1 MNANPKLQASHLARK
16 AVIYVRQS
24 TMTQVHGNLES
35 QRRQYGL
42 SERARALGF
51 EQIEV
56 IDQDLGRSASGSE
69 LRPGFER
76 LVALVLSGQVGAVL
90 CIEASRLARN
100 GRDWHHL
107 MDLCALC
114 DTLIIDP
121 DGVYDPRHSNDR
133 LLLGL
138 KGSMSEFELSL
149 LRQRSDEARR
159 QKAARG
165 ELQFRLPVGLEWT
178 PEGHIA
184 LDPDLRVQESLRL
197 CFRKLTELGSVI
209 AVHKWFAK
217 EQIALPGI
225 PLGRHAKLIWSVP
238 RYSTLL
244 CIFKNPLYA
253 GAYAY
258 GRRGVRTRIVQGRA
272 LRSHGQNKPMQ
283 AWSVL
288 LLDHHPG
295 YLPWSE
301 YLRNQQMLKEHTH
314 QDKAVDRRAGRGGC
328 ALLAGLVRCR
338 RCGRRMRVR
347 YRSPTSFLY
356 QCRGAIHVHPTSACQ
371 YLGGYQV
378 DQRVSAEL
386 FKVLS
391 PCAIEA
397 AVLAAKKQAQAQLEV
412 ESAVELEREQARYQ
426 VGLAARRY
434 EEVDPHN
441 RLVALELERRWEQA
455 LAQLAE
461 VDRRLEAVRNRPVEA
476 QEPDVEQ
483 LLLLARDLPA
493 LWNAPQAE
501 PGLKQRLVGLLLQ
514 EVLCDV
520 DPVNNEVVLLLHW
533 QGGRH
538 SEARLKKTGKGQHR
552 YQAAESVHQLLGAHS
567 EQMSAEQLAD
577 LLNERGLTSGRG
589 YRWTAAR
596 VRNFLW
602 VHRIGKYGRPVPAQP
617 GLTAVA
623 AAKELGISEGA
634 VRKLIARGLLPSSQG
649 CPRGTCHIQPEA
661 LHTPEV
667 KAAVERFQTTNRPS
681 RSRNPK
687 VNARKSIEGA

>member
-1 MNANPKLQASHLARK
+1 MSANPKLQNSHLARK

-24 TMTQVHGNLES
+24 SMAQVHANLES

-42 SERARALGF
+42 AERARQLGF
-51 EQIEV
+51 SQVEV
-56 IDQDLGRSASGSE
+56 IDQDLGRSASGAE

-76 LVALVLSGQVGAVL
+76 LAALVLSGEVGAVL

-149 LRQRSDEARR
+149 LRQRSEEARK

-178 PEGHIA
+178 PEGCIA
-184 LDPDLRVQESLRL
+184 LDPDLRVQEALRL
-197 CFRKLTELGSVI
+197 AFRKLTELGSVI
-209 AVHKWFAK
+209 AVHKWFIK
-217 EQIALPGI
+217 EQLALPAI
-225 PLGRHAKLIWSVP
+225 PLGGGLRPPRPTWSAP
-238 RYSTLL
+238 HYSTLL
-244 CIFKNPLYA
+244 CIYKNPLYA

-258 GRRGVRTRIVQGRA
+258 GRRGLKTRVVQGRA
-272 LRSHGQNKPMQ
+272 LKSHGQSKPMQ

-295 YLPWSE
+295 YIPWSE

-314 QDKAVDRRAGRGGC
+314 HDQAVDRRAGRGGC
-328 ALLAGLVRCR
+328 ALLAGMVRCR
-338 RCGRRMRVR
+338 RCGRRMRVH
-347 YRSPTSFLY
+347 YRSPTSWLY
-356 QCRGAIHVHPTSACQ
+356 QCRGTVHVDSTSACQ

-378 DQRVSAEL
+378 DQSVSAEL
-386 FKVLS
+386 IRALS

-397 AVLAAKKQAQAQLEV
+397 AVLAAKKQEQARLDTQG
-412 ESAVELEREQARYQ
+412 AVALEREQAQYQ
-426 VGLAARRY
+426 VELAARRY

-455 LAQLAE
+455 LSHLAE
-461 VDRRLEAVRNRPVEA
+461 VQKRLDAVRNRPA
-476 QEPDVEQ
+476 TALEPDGEQ
-483 LLLLARDLPA
+483 LLSLARDLA
-493 LWNAPQAE
+493 TVWNAPQAD
-501 PGLKQRLVGLLLQ
+501 PSLKQRLVSLLLE

-520 DPVNNEVVLLLHW
+520 DTASNEVLLMLHW
-533 QGGRH
+533 RGGRH
-538 SEARLKKTGKGQHR
+538 SEVRMPKTGKGKTR
-552 YQAAESVHQLLGAHS
+552 YQAPVQVKQLLSAHS
-567 EQMSAEQLAD
+567 GEISDDEMAT
-577 LLNERGLTSGRG
+577 LLNDRGLLTGHG
-589 YRWTAAR
+589 HRWTAER
-596 VRNFLW
+596 VRTYLDR
-602 VHRIGKYGRPVPAQP
+602 HALGKYSEPTAP
-617 GLTAVA
+617 GLSAAA
-623 AAKELGISEGA
+623 AAKHLGISDFGI
-634 VRKLIARGLLPSSQG
+634 RSLIARGLLPSGQR
-649 CPRGTCHIQPEA
+649 CANGTCHIPPEA

-667 KAAVERFQTTNRPS
+667 QAAVRALQAARRRPDS
-681 RSRNPK
+681 RGDKGTPSNT
-687 VNARKSIEGA
+687 